1 MADTP
6 IDRDASRPP
15 EGEIV
20 IATLTRNAGISWEE
34 GKETSD

>member
-20 IATLTRNAGISWEE
+20 IATLTRNAGISWEDT
-34 GKETSD
+34 GD

>member
-6 IDRDASRPP
+6 IDQDASRPP

-20 IATLTRNAGISWEE
+20 IAMLTRNAGISWEE
-34 GKETSD
+34 GKGTGD